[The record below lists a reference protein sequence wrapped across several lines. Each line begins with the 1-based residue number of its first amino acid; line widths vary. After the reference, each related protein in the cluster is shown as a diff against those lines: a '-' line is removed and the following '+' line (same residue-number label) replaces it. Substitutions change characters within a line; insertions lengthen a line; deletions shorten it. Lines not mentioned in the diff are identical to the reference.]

1 MVLYIYKH
9 KGGKYTMR
17 VAIAT
22 DSAEKIKG
30 IKSAFSRFFKSEED
44 EIEFFHQKVDSG
56 VPEQPFNE
64 ETYKGAL
71 NRVNTLIEKS
81 KKADFYISCEAG
93 IEEFFGKYLNVQ
105 IICLFDSKKQRYL
118 WGKSSGWQIPYE
130 DIEIIRNSN
139 LDDYLRS
146 KGINCAEDLLGANYS
161 RAEAIAQATEFAL
174 ASQKLL

>member
-1 MVLYIYKH
+1 
-9 KGGKYTMR
+9 MR
-17 VAIAT
+17 VGIAT
-22 DSAEKIKG
+22 DSTEKIKG
-30 IKSAFSRFFKSEED
+30 IKSAFSRIYKIEEN

-56 VPEQPFNE
+56 VSEQPFNE

-81 KKADFYISCEAG
+81 EKADFFISCEAG

-105 IICLFDSKKQRYL
+105 VICIFDSKNQRYL

-130 DIEIIRNSN
+130 DIESIRNSN

-146 KGINCAEDLLGANYS
+146 KGINCTEDLLGTDYS

>member
-1 MVLYIYKH
+1 
-9 KGGKYTMR
+9 MR
-17 VAIAT
+17 VGIAT
-22 DSAEKIKG
+22 DSAEKIRG
-30 IKSAFSRFFKSEED
+30 IKSAFSRFFKID
-44 EIEFFHQKVDSG
+44 DTEIEFFHQKVNSG
-56 VPEQPFNE
+56 VSKQPFNE
-64 ETYKGAL
+64 ETYEGAF

-81 KKADFYISCEAG
+81 EKADFFISCEAG
-93 IEEFFGKYLNVQ
+93 IEELFGKYFNVQ
-105 IICLFDSKKQRYL
+105 VICIFDFQKQRYL

-161 RAEAIAQATEFAL
+161 RAETIAQAVEFAL